1 MSDINIELSKG
12 IVDGLED
19 LIDMNFGDYFGSLH
33 ETIRKTDNDQE
44 AESLSRTMRRMMT
57 TLFVMG
63 IQAGIDVKK
72 FDVDGLIPIYA
83 PNLLE
88 E

>member
-1 MSDINIELSKG
+1 MSDINIELSIG

-57 TLFVMG
+57 TLFG
-63 IQAGIDVKK
+63 
-72 FDVDGLIPIYA
+72 GLFCALNNVRGPTCA
-83 PNLLE
+83 VPWRFGRP
-88 E
+88 